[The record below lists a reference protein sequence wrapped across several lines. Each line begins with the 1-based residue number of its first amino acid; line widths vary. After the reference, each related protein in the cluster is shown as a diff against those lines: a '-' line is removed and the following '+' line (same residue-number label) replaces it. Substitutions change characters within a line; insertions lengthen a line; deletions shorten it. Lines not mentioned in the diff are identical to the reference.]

1 MISSS
6 ANTPVQPGQPMPQ
19 QVQTVVQPRPI
30 PQQAVVQ
37 QQVAQQPPQQ
47 RPMTQP
53 VATSVA
59 ATPPAPVGFRPGMTG
74 AGLLGV
80 IFQVCDSMGVSDVQ
94 MRSDLPVYIETHRGM
109 ECLAHLGV
117 LAANDVFEIYKE
129 LLRNRESASHGFGE
143 SEPAENRADRKIDAA
158 VKSFQETHVDDFSCN
173 GVFVVATGKT
183 SGRLRI
189 QVHLSANGLGVTCRI
204 LNDSIPELD
213 VLGIDPDTAEMLRLA
228 VQRRAGLCL
237 VTGPTGSGKSTTL
250 AAIIDWLRRNH
261 PKHIVTV
268 EDPVEYQYPKDMD
281 DPNVPGQ
288 KIMAPSIV
296 TQQEVGRDLASYRQ
310 GLKDVLRKA
319 PHVILLG
326 EIRDRE
332 AMETCMEAAQTGH
345 LVLSTLHTTGAVKT
359 MGRILEMYPRENH
372 PAVLNR
378 LSEILIFIHSQGL
391 LSGMNGRCL
400 TYEFLQNN
408 SDAVSSAIGSY
419 DQGARALEDVIK
431 RAGNIAWDEKLTSLY
446 QEGKISKETFE
457 NTRIHR
463 EDEEYI

>member
-1 MISSS
+1 MISSTTE
-6 ANTPVQPGQPMPQ
+6 AVPQ
-19 QVQTVVQPRPI
+19 TAPPAI
-30 PQQAVVQ
+30 PQ
-37 QQVAQQPPQQ
+37 
-47 RPMTQP
+47 
-53 VATSVA
+53 
-59 ATPPAPVGFRPGMTG
+59 TPPVLAFQPGMTG

-80 IFQVCDSMGVSDVQ
+80 IFQVCESMGVSDVQ
-94 MRSDLPVYIETHRGM
+94 VRSERPVYIETNHGM
-109 ECLAHLGV
+109 ECLAQLGV
-117 LAANDVFEIYKE
+117 LRSDDVYEIYRE

-143 SEPAENRADRKIDAA
+143 DESAEDRGDRKIEEA
-158 VKSFQETHVDDFSCN
+158 VAGFQEKHVDDFSCN
-173 GVFVVATGKT
+173 GIFVVATGKT

-189 QVHLSANGLGVTCRI
+189 QVHLSASGLGITCRI
-204 LNDSIPELD
+204 LNDSIPELAD
-213 VLGIDPDTAEMLRLA
+213 LGIDPDTAEMLRIA

-261 PKHIVTV
+261 SKHIVTV
-268 EDPVEYQYPKDMD
+268 EDPVEYQYPADMD
-281 DPNVPGQ
+281 DPNVPGH
-288 KIMAPSIV
+288 KCMSPSIV

-391 LSGMNGRCL
+391 LSGINGRVL

-408 SDAVSSAIGSY
+408 EDAVSSAIGGY
-419 DQGARALEDVIK
+419 DRGARALEDVIK
-431 RAGNIAWDEKLTSLY
+431 RAGNIAWDEKLVSLY
-446 QEGKISKETFE
+446 EEGKISRETFE
-457 NTRIHR
+457 NSRMHR
-463 EDEEYI
+463 EDTEYV

>member
-1 MISSS
+1 MS
-6 ANTPVQPGQPMPQ
+6 NTTEAAPQ
-19 QVQTVVQPRPI
+19 V
-30 PQQAVVQ
+30 
-37 QQVAQQPPQQ
+37 
-47 RPMTQP
+47 
-53 VATSVA
+53 
-59 ATPPAPVGFRPGMTG
+59 TPPALPPAIPQAPPVPTFESGM
-74 AGLLGV
+74 AGEQLLGV

-94 MRSDLPVYIETHRGM
+94 VRSERPVYIETNHGM
-109 ECLAHLGV
+109 ECLEQLGV
-117 LAANDVFEIYKE
+117 LSSNDVYEIYRE

-143 SEPAENRADRKIDAA
+143 DESSEDRSERKIEEAIER
-158 VKSFQETHVDDFSCN
+158 FQETHVDDFSCN
-173 GVFVVATGKT
+173 GIFVAATGKT

-189 QVHLSANGLGVTCRI
+189 QMHLSASGLGMTCRI
-204 LNDSIPELD
+204 LNDSIPDLD
-213 VLGIDPDTAEMLRLA
+213 VLGIDPDTSEMLRLG

-268 EDPVEYQYPKDMD
+268 EDPVEYQYPSDMD
-281 DPNVPGQ
+281 DPDVPGH
-288 KIMAPSIV
+288 KCTAPSIV

-345 LVLSTLHTTGAVKT
+345 LVLSTLHTTGAIKT

-372 PAVLNR
+372 PAVLSR

-391 LSGMNGRCL
+391 LSGIKGRVL

-408 SDAVSSAIGSY
+408 EDAVSSAIGGY
-419 DQGARALEDVIK
+419 DKGARALEDVIK
-431 RAGNIAWDEKLTSLY
+431 RAGNIAWDDKLQSLY
-446 QEGKISKETFE
+446 EEDKISRETFE
-457 NTRIHR
+457 NARMHR
-463 EDEEYI
+463 EDTEYV